1 MSVRSMA
8 DAPQRKANGRNK
20 GAAFEREIA
29 TEVFLHLG
37 VKLKRDLEQYRAGDH
52 GDLIADDRDWPW
64 VIECKRYAS
73 GTGCKPAWW
82 EQARKA
88 AAATH
93 MQPVVI
99 YKYDRLP
106 IRVVM
111 QANML
116 DPTIEQGHL
125 IEMGLE
131 TFYYITREVM
141 AANRELRT

>member
-1 MSVRSMA
+1 MS
-8 DAPQRKANGRNK
+8 DAPKHKVNGRNK

-29 TEVFLHLG
+29 NEVFLHLG

-64 VIECKRYAS
+64 TIECKRYAS

-88 AAATH
+88 AAATNLH
-93 MQPVVI
+93 PVVV

-111 QANML
+111 RASVMA
-116 DPTIEQGHL
+116 PMMPKHYL
-125 IEMGLE
+125 IEMGLD
-131 TFYYITREVM
+131 TFYYVTREIM
-141 AANRELRT
+141 ATNRELRT

>member
-1 MSVRSMA
+1 MA

-29 TEVFLHLG
+29 TEVFLNLG

-64 VIECKRYAS
+64 TVECKRYAS
-73 GTGCKPAWW
+73 GAGCKPAWW
-82 EQARKA
+82 AQARKA
-88 AAATH
+88 AESMH